1 MYGNIQGN
9 CITKEIL
16 MSRAASEQYKAN
28 ETAAIQSSTPEIF
41 TNIIKRSWQSAEE
54 NPTKKEILTYSLLF
68 H

>member
-1 MYGNIQGN
+1 
-9 CITKEIL
+9 

-41 TNIIKRSWQSAEE
+41 MNIIKRSWQSAEE
-54 NPTKKEILTYSLLF
+54 NPTKKELLTFRFLI

>member
-1 MYGNIQGN
+1 
-9 CITKEIL
+9 

-41 TNIIKRSWQSAEE
+41 MNIIKRSWQSAEE
-54 NPTKKEILTYSLLF
+54 NPTKKEILTFSLLF